1 MERMV
6 EALRRLVYWG
16 KEERN
21 LEYKQ
26 SMNWALPE
34 TKAKLA
40 KSILAM
46 ANLRDGG
53 TIILG
58 LKREADDSYTPE
70 GMSNEDFDS
79 FSQDHLSAH
88 ISEFADPYVEATLTK
103 NTIEG
108 RRYCIIQVAEFD
120 EIPVICKRNGD
131 KLRRGAT
138 YIRSRRMNETVE
150 VPSQIEMR
158 EILDLAT
165 EKRVRAF
172 YSQAR
177 RMNVEA
183 SKPGNDESANRF
195 LQQRKTVGETKVQA
209 HIWQARHWHTMIRPT
224 EFMEARF
231 RDLLHCKEFVSLNAV
246 RHGKSSDYPYINLQF
261 IQDYVGDDWIS
272 SEVELGNGWD
282 RLLERWVLFQSAQF
296 THYRALPENPLIGG
310 KLHFFQVVRLVGQV
324 FEFSARMAHEG
335 VLSPE
340 VEITLE
346 LCRVNGLGLFVP
358 NDPSEYW
365 SREGT
370 IAITKYV
377 APKDLQASSAELA
390 LDAAIAIYE
399 RFGWTDVPR
408 SVLAQEHLSI
418 L

>member
-1 MERMV
+1 MEDTV
-6 EALRRLVYWG
+6 DTLRRLVYWG

-26 SMNWALPE
+26 SMNWASPE
-34 TKAKLA
+34 TRAKLA

-58 LKREADDSYTPE
+58 VKREADDSYTPE
-70 GMSNEDFDS
+70 GMSKEDFDS
-79 FSQDHLSAH
+79 FIQDHLSAH

-103 NTIEG
+103 KIIEDCL
-108 RRYCIIQVAEFD
+108 YCIIQVAEFE
-120 EIPVICKRNGD
+120 EIPVICKRDGD

-150 VPSQIEMR
+150 VPSHIEMR
-158 EILDLAT
+158 EILELAT

-172 YSQAR
+172 YSQAT
-177 RMNVEA
+177 RMNFEA
-183 SKPGNDESANRF
+183 SKPGNDESTNRF
-195 LQQRKTVGETKVQA
+195 FQQRKKLGDTKVQVQ
-209 HIWQARHWHTMIRPT
+209 IWQVHHWHTLIRPT
-224 EFMEARF
+224 QFMEARF
-231 RDLLHCKEFVSLNAV
+231 RDLSHCEKFVLVNAV
-246 RHGKSSDYPYINLQF
+246 RHGELWDYPYINSQVLQ
-261 IQDYVGDDWIS
+261 DRVGDDWIS
-272 SEVELGNGWD
+272 SEVELGNDWD

-296 THYRALPENPLIGG
+296 THYRALPKNPHIEG
-310 KLHFFQVVRLVGQV
+310 KLHFLQIVRQVGQV

-346 LCRVNGLGLFVP
+346 MCRVKGFGLSVP
-358 NDPSEYW
+358 NDPSQYW
-365 SREGT
+365 SREDT

-377 APKDLQASSAELA
+377 APKDLEARSAELA
-390 LDAAIAIYE
+390 VDVAVAIYE
-399 RFGWTDVPR
+399 KFGWTDVPR
-408 SVLAQEHLSI
+408 SVLAQEL